1 MDVREPEKETGSSI
15 GGTAAMDV
23 RAAMDV
29 WRWRD
34 LALTVPGTLMLV
46 STRMEAFNLIEAART
61 KLDERAKLIRMIR
74 YGARLETAVEHF
86 ADPVPEGVLPSDVI
100 EDARRAI
107 SHNAALH
114 ASIGH
119 IFVSYCKFLG
129 INDDEPACERWKSHF
144 HEAVAITDEALDSVN
159 DTASQAEAVKDIA
172 DIVGSLPVGCPLRE
186 HWALAGEQLMNLAA
200 NNATMALVELRR
212 MRHAVSLEFFDA
224 WVLLNR
230 R

>member
-1 MDVREPEKETGSSI
+1 MDV
-15 GGTAAMDV
+15 AMDV

-46 STRMEAFNLIEAART
+46 ATRMEAFNLIEVAQS
-61 KLDERAKLIRMIR
+61 KLDERAKLIRRIR
-74 YGARLETAVEHF
+74 QGARLETAVENF
-86 ADPVPEGVLPSDVI
+86 ADPVPEGVLPSDVL

-107 SHNAALH
+107 SHSAALH

-129 INDDEPACERWKSHF
+129 INDEPPCESWNGHY
-144 HEAVAITDEALDSVN
+144 HEVIEITDEALDRVS
-159 DTASQAEAVKDIA
+159 DTASQAEAVKDIVV
-172 DIVGSLPVGCPLRE
+172 IVGSLPDSPLRE

-200 NNATMALVELRR
+200 NNATMALIELRQ
-212 MRHAVSLEFFDA
+212 MRHTVSLEFFDA
-224 WVLLNR
+224 WTILR